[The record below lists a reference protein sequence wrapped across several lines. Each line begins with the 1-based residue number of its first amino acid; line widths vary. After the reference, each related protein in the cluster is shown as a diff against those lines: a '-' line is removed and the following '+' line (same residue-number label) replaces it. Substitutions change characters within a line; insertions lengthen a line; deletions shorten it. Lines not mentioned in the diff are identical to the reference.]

1 MAELTNH
8 IQADIVLDKKLAE
21 NGYRGGSKHH
31 DFIASQELTVTIT
44 LSEYRELIESNAT
57 KKKDIDQAESDRYK
71 RSAENEELKKKNE
84 ELKAENYELK
94 TKVDQLKEEYEIAVE
109 SIKAKEEENKRVYQE
124 LSVLRKRV
132 SILETENEQEE
143 PFK

>member
-21 NGYRGGSKHH
+21 NGYLGGSKHH

-124 LSVLRKRV
+124 LSVLRKRA
-132 SILETENEQEE
+132 SILEIENEQEE